1 MRQIKT
7 SGVKVSIASSSKP
20 CFYRNRRPRGWTFY
34 LAVTENE
41 RRRIDA
47 FEVLKPS
54 VFSYVPGRDIG
65 AFFELFRSPYA
76 AVREAMK
83 SAKDALEPTTWFIL
97 SLHFR
102 DNAVAQLFMNT
113 EEPCLKHGPQGKG
126 FRVYG
131 TLDISKL
138 DKAWDQMK
146 KDALGIDAW
155 KENAIEKC
163 LSYSAGQ
170 CAECKVEDEE
180 VFKSK
185 KPCEEWY
192 CALCWHKYILNSF
205 KALEQDVEYEELYIV
220 S

>member
-1 MRQIKT
+1 MEAT
-7 SGVKVSIASSSKP
+7 STP
-20 CFYRNRRPRGWTFY
+20 CAY
-34 LAVTENE
+34 LAVTAAEAGK
-41 RRRIDA
+41 ISA
-47 FEVLKPS
+47 LHVLTSS
-54 VFSYVPGRDIG
+54 VFSYSPVPKY
-65 AFFELFRSPYA
+65 FKLFPSSEA
-76 AVREAMK
+76 AVLQALKSRTLE
-83 SAKDALEPTTWFIL
+83 SAKAALEPTTWFIL
-97 SLHFR
+97 NLHLT
-102 DNAVAQLFMNT
+102 DKAVAQLFMNT

-155 KENAIEKC
+155 KENALEKC
-163 LSYSAGQ
+163 LSDSAGQ

-192 CALCWHKYILNSF
+192 CALCWHKYLLNSF
-205 KALEQDVEYEELYIV
+205 KAPEQDVEYEELYIV

>member
-1 MRQIKT
+1 MRQVKK
-7 SGVKVSIASSSKP
+7 SGVKASIASSSKP

-47 FEVLKPS
+47 FEVLMPS

-65 AFFELFRSPYA
+65 AFFEFFRSPYA

-83 SAKDALEPTTWFIL
+83 SAKAAREPTTWFIL
-97 SLHFR
+97 NLHLR

-126 FRVYG
+126 WEQ
-131 TLDISKL
+131 T
-138 DKAWDQMK
+138 K
-146 KDALGIDAW
+146 KDAIGIDAW
-155 KENAIEKC
+155 KEHALEKC

-205 KALEQDVEYEELYIV
+205 KAPEQDVEYEELYIV
-220 S
+220 T